1 MSMTLDL
8 DLQGGRQMQ
17 TTGKATAVKAMM
29 VAAAAMG
36 IALAGCSSA
45 DTTGSGASS
54 GPSTSAGTSAGSST
68 SSGNETGAVAS
79 CLVGN
84 WRTTGVA
91 GTFNG
96 NGVNGT
102 LSGGAGV
109 TVNIAADGKT
119 AVNFDKME
127 PVNFNFAVAGGNVK
141 GSATYGG
148 TVNGTVTTP
157 SGTSGT
163 FEPVGKVDFGSVVV
177 TVDLTSPTT
186 ARVADKVALAQ
197 FVGTNAAETGNA
209 VDSQPILRKGTY
221 DCSGG
226 GLKLGPP
233 AGTTGVGTWTLE
245 KA

>member
-1 MSMTLDL
+1 MSMTLDMIFR
-8 DLQGGRQMQ
+8 GGQMQ
-17 TTGKATAVKAMM
+17 TTGKAIAVKAIM
-29 VAAAAMG
+29 VAAAATG

-45 DTTGSGASS
+45 GTTGSGASS
-54 GPSTSAGTSAGSST
+54 GPSASTGT
-68 SSGNETGAVAS
+68 SSGSGSGTETGSAAS

-84 WRTTGVA
+84 WRATGVA

-102 LSGGAGV
+102 LTGGAGV

-127 PVNFNFAVAGGNVK
+127 PINFNFAVAGGNVK
-141 GSATYGG
+141 GSSTYGG
-148 TVNGTVTTP
+148 SVNGTVKTP
-157 SGTSGT
+157 SGTSGA
-163 FEPVGKVDFGSVVV
+163 FEPVGNVDFGSVVV

-186 ARVADKVALAQ
+186 ARVADKVGLAQ
-197 FVGTNAAETGNA
+197 FVGTNAADTGNA

-221 DCSGG
+221 DCSGNT
-226 GLKLGPP
+226 LKLGPP